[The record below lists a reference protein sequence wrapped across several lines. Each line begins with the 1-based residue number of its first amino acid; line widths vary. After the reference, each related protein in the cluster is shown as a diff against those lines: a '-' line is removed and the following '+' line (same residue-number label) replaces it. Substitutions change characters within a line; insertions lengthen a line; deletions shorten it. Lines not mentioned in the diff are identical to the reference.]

1 MPDFFEIERLV
12 EDLAKIYSTACATTW
27 FKLEKVKHPS
37 REEFRSKVVEFMKH
51 FNYTLSVYPAGQ
63 ESVMFRIAFSL
74 ISEYFYSLL
83 NDFTYCLY
91 HYQHLRQ
98 TLEELVAILVHA
110 MRYLR

>member
-51 FNYTLSVYPAGQ
+51 FNYTLSVYQAGQ
-63 ESVMFRIAFSL
+63 ESDNFRSYASR
-74 ISEYFYSLL
+74 LL
-83 NDFTYCLY
+83 
-91 HYQHLRQ
+91 Q
-98 TLEELVAILVHA
+98 LEIERILSGNNKEVEK
-110 MRYLR
+110 RYKYYVDYA